1 MPRSSPSD
9 EPEPTER
16 WSGVRRSASHGKQ
29 SVLLHHVRSG
39 DIAVKGGNMAEILLQ
54 LLGSLA
60 QLTILDRE
68 VTAW

>member
-1 MPRSSPSD
+1 
-9 EPEPTER
+9 
-16 WSGVRRSASHGKQ
+16 
-29 SVLLHHVRSG
+29 
-39 DIAVKGGNMAEILLQ
+39 MAEILLQ